1 MTTAQKTQNKMA
13 NIFGFLAPKEK
24 KFFPMFERA
33 TENLVNCSKF
43 LVQLLN
49 TNDKELRKQLTKEIE
64 NSEHIGDNITHEIFN
79 ELSATFI
86 TPFDREDITQ
96 LTSVMDDINDYIHG
110 STKRIE
116 LYKIEVITP
125 EMQKLGE
132 LIEKAV
138 IELNVAV
145 QGLRNINDAGK
156 IKEALVRINSIEN
169 HADDIFDSAIGKLF
183 DEEKDPIKLIK
194 YKEVLQGLEV
204 ATDKCE
210 DAADVIK
217 TILIKY
223 S

>member
-1 MTTAQKTQNKMA
+1 MTTTQKKQNKMA
-13 NIFGFLAPKEK
+13 NIFGFLAPKER
-24 KFFPMFERA
+24 KFYPMFERA
-33 TENLVNCSKF
+33 SGNLVNVSKL
-43 LVQLLN
+43 LVQLLHSE
-49 TNDKELRKQLTKEIE
+49 DRELRRKLTKEIE
-64 NSEHIGDNITHEIFN
+64 NLEHLGDTITHEIFN

-86 TPFDREDITQ
+86 TPFDREDIAS

-116 LYKIEVITP
+116 LYKIETITP
-125 EMQKLGE
+125 EMQKLGD

-138 IELNVAV
+138 IELNIAV
-145 QGLRNINDAGK
+145 QGLRKISESGK
-156 IKEALVRINSIEN
+156 IKEALVKINSIEN

-183 DEEKDPIKLIK
+183 DEEKDPIRLIK